1 MVSLIF
7 KIMTNVEKKVE
18 FKDIPQSVKN
28 ALPDSNEYQ
37 KFEAA
42 RNKLQSQTDIL
53 QKNTE
58 DRLTALKNELPPD
71 IRAKVENLSDL
82 ADAVEDKNL
91 LEQAGDALKDKYNE
105 VKSTIAALPEKA
117 ADSAEAAYDE
127 IVDSDDTI
135 KTDKDSFAG
144 LKTAFNTFKEK
155 GFIEGMKEIGSQL
168 KDFFDKIIAIFKGG
182 FGWATFEKIG
192 DLFSGTLDTGKKI
205 SDVIKWAKDKID
217 LSFSEGAPWRDA
229 LEDRKLLAIPIEK
242 IRAGMSVE
250 NISKELGIKLSN
262 SDAKTFL
269 DKFFKPENFE
279 KIIAEYKNK
288 TNTSTV
294 DEKTVTLQ
302 DLVLNLG

>member
-1 MVSLIF
+1 
-7 KIMTNVEKKVE
+7 MTNVEKKVE

-28 ALPDSNEYQ
+28 ALSDSNEYQ

-42 RNKLQSQTDIL
+42 RTKLQSQTDIL

-91 LEQAGDALKDKYNE
+91 FEQAGDAL
-105 VKSTIAALPEKA
+105 SEKA
-117 ADSAEAAYDE
+117 ADSLEAAYDQV
-127 IVDSDDTI
+127 IGSDDTI
-135 KTDKDSFAG
+135 KTDKDLFSG

-168 KDFFDKIIAIFKGG
+168 KDFFDKIMAIFKGG

-205 SDVIKWAKDKID
+205 SDVIKWAKDTIG

-229 LEDRKLLAIPIEK
+229 LEDRKLLALPIEK

-294 DEKTVTLQ
+294 DEKIVTLK

>member
-1 MVSLIF
+1 
-7 KIMTNVEKKVE
+7 MTNVEKKVE

-28 ALPDSNEYQ
+28 ALPDLNEYQ

-58 DRLTALKNELPPD
+58 DRLTALKNELPPN

-91 LEQAGDALKDKYNE
+91 LEQSGDALKDKYNE
-105 VKSTIAALPEKA
+105 VKGAIAALPEKA
-117 ADSAEAAYDE
+117 ADSAEATYDE
-127 IVDSDDTI
+127 IVGSDDTI

-144 LKTAFNTFKEK
+144 LKTAFDTFKEK

-217 LSFSEGAPWRDA
+217 LSFSDGAPWRDA
-229 LEDRKLLAIPIEK
+229 LEDRKLLALPIEK
-242 IRAGMSVE
+242 IKAGMSAE
-250 NISKELGIKLSN
+250 NISQELGIKLSN

-294 DEKTVTLQ
+294 DEKIVTLK

>member
-1 MVSLIF
+1 
-7 KIMTNVEKKVE
+7 MTNVEKKVE

-58 DRLTALKNELPPD
+58 DRLTALKNELPPN

-82 ADAVEDKNL
+82 VDAVAVEDKNP
-91 LEQAGDALKDKYNE
+91 LEQARDAIKGTYNE
-105 VKSTIAALPEKA
+105 VTGAIAALPEKA
-117 ADSAEAAYDE
+117 ADSAEATYDE
-127 IVDSDDTI
+127 IVGSDDTI

-144 LKTAFNTFKEK
+144 LKTAFDTFKEK

-217 LSFSEGAPWRDA
+217 LSFSDGAPWRDA
-229 LEDRKLLAIPIEK
+229 LEDRKLLALPIEK

-279 KIIAEYKNK
+279 KIIAEYKTK

-294 DEKTVTLQ
+294 DEKIVTLK

>member
-1 MVSLIF
+1 
-7 KIMTNVEKKVE
+7 MTNVEKKVE
-18 FKDIPQSVKN
+18 FKDIPQSVKD
-28 ALPDSNEYQ
+28 ALSDSNEYQ

-42 RNKLQSQTDIL
+42 RNKLESQTGIL

-58 DRLTALKNELPPD
+58 ERLTALKNELPPD

-117 ADSAEAAYDE
+117 ADSAEAVYDE
-127 IVDSDDTI
+127 IVGSDDTI
-135 KTDKDSFAG
+135 KIDKDSFSG

-168 KDFFDKIIAIFKGG
+168 KDFFDKIMAIFKGG

-205 SDVIKWAKDKID
+205 SDVIKWAKDTIG

-229 LEDRKLLAIPIEK
+229 LEDRKLLTLPIEK

-288 TNTSTV
+288 TNISTV
-294 DEKTVTLQ
+294 DEKIVTLK

>member
-1 MVSLIF
+1 
-7 KIMTNVEKKVE
+7 MTNVEKKVE

-58 DRLTALKNELPPD
+58 DRLAALKNELPPD

-82 ADAVEDKNL
+82 ADAVEEKKLVD
-91 LEQAGDALKDKYNE
+91 QAKDAITDTYKKAE
-105 VKSTIAALPEKA
+105 EAVTSLPGTL

-127 IVDSDDTI
+127 IIGSDDTI

-144 LKTAFNTFKEK
+144 FKTAFNTFKEK

-217 LSFSEGAPWRDA
+217 LSFSDGAPWRDA
-229 LEDRKLLAIPIEK
+229 LEDRKLLALPIEK

-294 DEKTVTLQ
+294 DEKIVTLK

>member
-1 MVSLIF
+1 
-7 KIMTNVEKKVE
+7 MTNVEKKVE

-82 ADAVEDKNL
+82 ADAVAVEDKNL
-91 LEQAGDALKDKYNE
+91 FEQAGDAL
-105 VKSTIAALPEKA
+105 SEKA
-117 ADSAEAAYDE
+117 ADSLEAAYDE
-127 IVDSDDTI
+127 IVGSDDTI
-135 KTDKDSFAG
+135 KTDKDPFSG
-144 LKTAFNTFKEK
+144 LKTAFDTFKEK

-168 KDFFDKIIAIFKGG
+168 KDFFDKIMAIFKGG

-205 SDVIKWAKDKID
+205 SDVIKWAKDTIG

-229 LEDRKLLAIPIEK
+229 LEDRKLLALPIEK

-279 KIIAEYKNK
+279 KIITEYKNK

-294 DEKTVTLQ
+294 DEKIVTLK

>member
-1 MVSLIF
+1 
-7 KIMTNVEKKVE
+7 MTNIEKKVE

-82 ADAVEDKNL
+82 ADAVEDKNP
-91 LEQAGDALKDKYNE
+91 LEQVGDNL
-105 VKSTIAALPEKA
+105 AALPGKLV
-117 ADSAEAAYDE
+117 DSAEAAYDE
-127 IVDSDDTI
+127 IIGSDDTI
-135 KTDKDSFAG
+135 KTDKDPFSG
-144 LKTAFNTFKEK
+144 LKTAFDTFKEK

-168 KDFFDKIIAIFKGG
+168 KDFFDKIISIFKGG

-192 DLFSGTLDTGKKI
+192 DLFSGTIDTGKKI
-205 SDVIKWAKDKID
+205 SDVIKWAKDTIG

-229 LEDRKLLAIPIEK
+229 LEDRKLLALPIEK

-294 DEKTVTLQ
+294 DEKIVTLK

>member
-1 MVSLIF
+1 
-7 KIMTNVEKKVE
+7 MTNVEKKVE

-58 DRLTALKNELPPD
+58 DRLAALKNELPPD

-91 LEQAGDALKDKYNE
+91 FEQARDAI
-105 VKSTIAALPEKA
+105 SALPEKA
-117 ADSAEAAYDE
+117 LDSAEAAYDQ
-127 IVDSDDTI
+127 IIGSDDTI
-135 KTDKDSFAG
+135 KTDKDSFSG
-144 LKTAFNTFKEK
+144 LKTAFDTFKEK

-168 KDFFDKIIAIFKGG
+168 KDFFDKIMAIFKGG

-205 SDVIKWAKDKID
+205 SDVIKWAKDTIG

-229 LEDRKLLAIPIEK
+229 LEDRKLLALPIEK

-279 KIIAEYKNK
+279 KIIAEYKTK

-294 DEKTVTLQ
+294 DEKIVTLK

>member
-1 MVSLIF
+1 
-7 KIMTNVEKKVE
+7 MTNVEKKVE

-82 ADAVEDKNL
+82 ANAVEDKNL
-91 LEQAGDALKDKYNE
+91 LEQAGGAIT
-105 VKSTIAALPEKA
+105 SLPGKLF
-117 ADSAEAAYDE
+117 DSAEAAYDE
-127 IVDSDDTI
+127 IIGSDDTI
-135 KTDKDSFAG
+135 KADKDSFAG
-144 LKTAFNTFKEK
+144 LKTGFNTFKEK
-155 GFIEGMKEIGSQL
+155 GFIEGMKAIGSQL
-168 KDFFDKIIAIFKGG
+168 KDFFDKIISIFKGG

-192 DLFSGTLDTGKKI
+192 DLFSGTIDTGKKI
-205 SDVIKWAKDKID
+205 SDVIKWAKDTIG
-217 LSFSEGAPWRDA
+217 LSFSEGAPWKDA
-229 LEDRKLLAIPIEK
+229 LEDRKLLALPIEK

-279 KIIAEYKNK
+279 KIIAEYKNMK
-288 TNTSTV
+288 
-294 DEKTVTLQ
+294 
-302 DLVLNLG
+302 LNNI

>member
-1 MVSLIF
+1 
-7 KIMTNVEKKVE
+7 MTNIEKKVE

-91 LEQAGDALKDKYNE
+91 FEQARDKYNE
-105 VKSTIAALPEKA
+105 VKGDIAALPGKA
-117 ADSAEAAYDE
+117 LDSAEAVYDQ
-127 IVDSDDTI
+127 IIGSDVTI

-144 LKTAFNTFKEK
+144 LKTAFDTFKEK

-168 KDFFDKIIAIFKGG
+168 KDFFDKIISIFKGG

-192 DLFSGTLDTGKKI
+192 DLFSGTIDTGKKI
-205 SDVIKWAKDKID
+205 SDVIKWAKDTIG

-229 LEDRKLLAIPIEK
+229 LEDRKLLALPIEK

-269 DKFFKPENFE
+269 EKFFKQENFE
-279 KIIAEYKNK
+279 KIIAEYKDK
-288 TNTSTV
+288 TGTSTV
-294 DEKTVTLQ
+294 DEKTVTLK